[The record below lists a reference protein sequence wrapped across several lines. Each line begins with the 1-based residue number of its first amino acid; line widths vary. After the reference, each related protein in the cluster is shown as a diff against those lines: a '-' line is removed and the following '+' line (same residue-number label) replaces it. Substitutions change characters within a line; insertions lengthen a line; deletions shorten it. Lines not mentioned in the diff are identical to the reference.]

1 MGLGLPNIVFRWM
14 GRREEYREGDGVER
28 IHILDS

>member
-14 GRREEYREGDGVER
+14 GRREEYKGDGVER